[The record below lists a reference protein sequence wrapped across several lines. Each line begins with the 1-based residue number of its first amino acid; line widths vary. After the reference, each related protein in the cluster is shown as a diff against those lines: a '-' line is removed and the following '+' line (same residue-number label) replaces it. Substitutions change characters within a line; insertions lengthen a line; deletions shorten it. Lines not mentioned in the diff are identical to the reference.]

1 MKSTMMDYPL
11 TLTHILER
19 AGRLFPEVEIVS
31 RMPDRS
37 LHRHKYADFYRR
49 ALALAEGL
57 QRLGLRRGD
66 RVATLMWNH
75 YVHQEAYFGIP
86 AAGGIVHTL
95 NLRLAPS
102 DLAYI
107 ANHAG
112 DRFLLVDDVLL
123 PLYEKFREEVNFER
137 VFVAPLAG
145 KPVAREYQDYEAFL
159 RQATGDFTYP
169 ALEERE
175 GAAMCYT
182 SGTTGRPKGVIYSH
196 RALVLHSFALA
207 LADCFGLS
215 ERDVLL
221 PVVPMYHVNAWGIP
235 LAAIMVGAKL
245 ALPGPYLDPE
255 SLLDLAEQERVTL
268 AAGVPTIFMTI
279 VDALEK
285 NPGRW
290 KLVEGMRMPVGGSA
304 APEALIRRLDRQG
317 QRLVHAYGMTEATPV
332 ATYCN
337 LMPQM
342 ESWEEDL
349 KYAVRAQQGR
359 ALPFVDLRVV
369 GEKGE
374 VPRDNKTAGEVHL
387 RGPWI
392 ASSYYG
398 SPAEQDKWTKDGWL
412 RTGDIAT
419 IGPEGYICICDRVKD
434 LIKSGGEWISSVNLD
449 NALMAHPAVAEA
461 AVIAVPHPKWQERP
475 LAVVVLKG
483 GAAATAEDLC
493 GFLAGKFAKWQLPD
507 AFVFVPEIPHTGTG
521 KMMKSKLREQFKD
534 WKW

>member
-1 MKSTMMDYPL
+1 MNSTMMDYPL

-19 AGRLFPEVEIVS
+19 VGRLFPEVEIVS

-37 LHRHKYADFYRR
+37 LHRHTYADFYRR
-49 ALALAEGL
+49 AHALAEGL
-57 QRLGLRRGD
+57 QRLGLKRGD

-102 DLAYI
+102 DLAFI
-107 ANHAG
+107 VNHAA
-112 DRFLLVDDVLL
+112 DRFLIVDDVLL
-123 PLYEKFREEVNFER
+123 PLYEKFRAEVNFEH
-137 VFVAPLAG
+137 VVVVPLAG

-159 RQATGDFTYP
+159 RQARGDFTYP
-169 ALEERE
+169 PLEEHE

-182 SGTTGRPKGVIYSH
+182 SGTTGKPKGVVYSH

-207 LADCFGLS
+207 LADCMGLS

-221 PVVPMYHVNAWGIP
+221 PVVPMFHANAWGIP
-235 LAAIMVGAKL
+235 FAAIMVGAKL

-268 AAGVPTIFMTI
+268 AAGVPTIWMTI
-279 VDALEK
+279 ADALEK

-290 KLVEGMRMPVGGSA
+290 KLVAGMRMPVGGSA
-304 APEALIRRLDRQG
+304 APEALIRRLDRHGLHLVQG
-317 QRLVHAYGMTEATPV
+317 YGMTEATPL

-342 ESWEEDL
+342 DSWEEDS

-369 GEKGE
+369 DEKGE
-374 VPRDNKTAGEVHL
+374 VRRDSKTPGEVHL

-392 ASSYYG
+392 ASSYYS
-398 SPAEQDKWTKDGWL
+398 SPGEQDKWTKDGWF
-412 RTGDIAT
+412 RTGDVAT
-419 IGPEGYICICDRVKD
+419 IGPEGYICVCDRAKD
-434 LIKSGGEWISSVNLD
+434 LIKSGGEWISSVNLE

-475 LAVVVLKG
+475 LAVVVLRS
-483 GAAATAEDLC
+483 GAAAAAEDLC

-521 KMMKSKLREQFKD
+521 KMLKSKLREQFKE

>member
-1 MKSTMMDYPL
+1 MNSTMMDYPL

-37 LHRHKYADFYRR
+37 LHRHTYADFYHR

-102 DLAYI
+102 DLAFI
-107 ANHAG
+107 ANHAE
-112 DRFLLVDDVLL
+112 DRFLIVDDVLL
-123 PLYEKFREEVNFER
+123 PLYEKFRAEVNFEH
-137 VFVAPLAG
+137 VVVVPLAG
-145 KPVAREYQDYEAFL
+145 KLVAGEYQDYEAIL
-159 RQATGDFTYP
+159 RQARGAFTYP
-169 ALEERE
+169 PLEERE

-182 SGTTGRPKGVIYSH
+182 SGTTGKPKGVLYSH

-207 LADCFGLS
+207 LADCMGLS
-215 ERDVLL
+215 ERDVIL
-221 PVVPMYHVNAWGIP
+221 PVVPMFHANAWGIP
-235 LAAIMVGAKL
+235 FAATMVGAKL

-255 SLLDLAEQERVTL
+255 SLLDLAELERVTL
-268 AAGVPTIFMTI
+268 AAGVPTICMTI

-290 KLVEGMRMPVGGSA
+290 KLLPGIRMPVGGA
-304 APEALIRRLDRQG
+304 APPEALIRRLDRQG
-317 QRLVHAYGMTEATPV
+317 LRLIQAWGLTESTPV
-332 ATYCN
+332 ATCCN

-342 ESWEEDL
+342 ESWDEDA
-349 KYAVRAQQGR
+349 KYAVRSRQGR
-359 ALPFVDLRVV
+359 AVPFVDLRVV
-369 GEKGE
+369 GVDGD
-374 VPRDNKTAGEVHL
+374 VPRNSKTPGEVHL

-398 SPAEQDKWTKDGWL
+398 SPAEQDKWTKDGWF

-419 IGPEGYICICDRVKD
+419 IDPEGYIYVCDRAKD
-434 LIKSGGEWISSVNLD
+434 LIKSGGEWISSVNLE
-449 NALMAHPAVAEA
+449 NALIAHPAVAEA
-461 AVIAVPHPKWQERP
+461 AIIAVPHPIWHERP
-475 LAVVVLKG
+475 LAVVVLRG
-483 GAAATAEDLC
+483 GAIATAEDLC
-493 GFLAGKFAKWQLPD
+493 GFLADKFAKWQLPD
-507 AFVFVPEIPHTGTG
+507 GFVFVTEIPHTGTG
-521 KMMKSKLREQFKD
+521 KMLKSKLREQFKD